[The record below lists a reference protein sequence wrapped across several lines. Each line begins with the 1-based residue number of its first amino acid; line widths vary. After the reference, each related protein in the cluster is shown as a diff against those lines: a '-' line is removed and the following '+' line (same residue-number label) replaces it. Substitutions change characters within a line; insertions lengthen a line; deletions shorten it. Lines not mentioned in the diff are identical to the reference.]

1 MPLSRAFQ
9 KLMEGGLL
17 TPLAPRPAP
26 QLVSPCFR
34 LDLQYQG
41 LVNLG
46 QPSVTT
52 NPLPAYSTHAV
63 PPSPR
68 DIHLVDLI
76 EDDNIHM
83 LSWDDGLPKPI
94 VLHDSSEDTFVP
106 FTLWPEDGDSEG
118 REIHIVTR
126 SGRIAQPPPPAG
138 RPFEG
143 VASHEEVRRKD
154 DEVLRQL
161 QSTQARISI
170 WRLLASSSTHRDA
183 LIRAL
188 IQIRVKTTTAP
199 KDLIHMLMAG
209 RATCIMFSDDDLP
222 PEGSDHVRPLYI
234 IDGCSGHRVTS
245 VLLDNGSALNVCHL
259 ATAIAFGFAPLDFG
273 PSTQIVKAYDS
284 TKKEVMGQPWIHRV
298 GAIPHSLHQ
307 KVKFIHDG
315 QVIMI
320 RSTRDMF
327 VSSEPVIQIS
337 HSEDDVFFYWFT
349 FDEIQTLK
357 IKDFCRDFVAMS
369 FDYHSSIVDL
379 DMMRGMTFLPGMGL
393 GRRQRGPSE
402 FTAAIDHDT
411 TFGLGFIPTE
421 ADYQY
426 MARLRKERVRA
437 RLSHT
442 PFNYPIR
449 PYRMSLV
456 DYFVR
461 GSETRPRLEE
471 IDSVVHTNRETE
483 LQHLFHQ
490 LQLKEITD
498 DGVVV
503 YLTKMID
510 GVVPHDEY
518 RDQMDMMTVSQITD
532 IVQLQPTSPCD
543 MFRMSTIEILEE
555 TQTIPV
561 LDDLIHAPPL
571 ELHALTSSW
580 LFSVWGIDIIGKIS
594 PKSFSGHEFILVA
607 IDYFTKWVEAASYAR
622 LTSARVAS
630 FIRYLFQKYGI
641 RHHRSSAYRP
651 HTNGA
656 VEATNKNI
664 KRILR
669 KMVETSRD
677 WSEKLLFALWAYRT
691 SFRTSIGATPYSLVY
706 GMEVVLPV
714 ETEMGSLRV
723 ALEQQ
728 IFETEWTQARFD
740 QLNLL
745 DERRLRA
752 ADHV

>member
-26 QLVSPCFR
+26 QLVSPSPYFR

-52 NPLPAYSTHAV
+52 NPFPAYSTHAV

-76 EDDNIHM
+76 EDDNKHM

-118 REIHIVTR
+118 REIHIVTC
-126 SGRIAQPPPPAG
+126 SGRIAQPPPPPV

-143 VASHEEVRRKD
+143 AASHEEVRRKD

-161 QSTQARISI
+161 QSTQAHISI
-170 WRLLASSSTHRDA
+170 WSLLASSSTHRDA

-199 KDLIHMLMAG
+199 EDLIHMMMVG

-234 IDGCSGHRVTS
+234 IVGCPGHRVTS

-259 ATAIAFGFAPLDFG
+259 ATTIAFGFAPLDFG
-273 PSTQIVKAYDS
+273 PSTQTVKSYDS
-284 TKKEVMGQPWIHRV
+284 TKKEVMGTLIHRA

-320 RSTRDMF
+320 RSTRNMF
-327 VSSEPVIQIS
+327 VSSEPVLQIS
-337 HSEDDVFFYWFT
+337 HIY
-349 FDEIQTLK
+349 
-357 IKDFCRDFVAMS
+357 
-369 FDYHSSIVDL
+369 
-379 DMMRGMTFLPGMGL
+379 
-393 GRRQRGPSE
+393 
-402 FTAAIDHDT
+402 IDHDT
-411 TFGLGFIPTE
+411 TFGLGFIPSE

-426 MARLRKERVRA
+426 MVRLRKERVRA

-442 PFNYPIR
+442 PFDYPIQ
-449 PYRMSLV
+449 PYRMSLA
-456 DYFVR
+456 DYF
-461 GSETRPRLEE
+461 E

-490 LQLKEITD
+490 LQLSDGEITD

-518 RDQMDMMTVSQITD
+518 RDEMDMMTVSQITD
-532 IVQLQPTSPCD
+532 IVQLQPASPCD
-543 MFRMSTIEILEE
+543 MFRVSAIEILEE
-555 TQTIPV
+555 TQTIPIHG
-561 LDDLIHAPPL
+561 DLIHAPPL
-571 ELHALTSSW
+571 ELHDLTSPW

-594 PKSFSGHEFILVA
+594 PKSFNGHEFILVA

-622 LTSARVAS
+622 LTFSRVAS
-630 FIRYLFQKYGI
+630 FIRGVYFRPEVDTLFQKYGI
-641 RHHRSSAYRP
+641 RHHRSS
-651 HTNGA
+651 
-656 VEATNKNI
+656 
-664 KRILR
+664 
-669 KMVETSRD
+669 
-677 WSEKLLFALWAYRT
+677 KLLFALWAYRT

-706 GMEVVLPV
+706 GMKVVLPV

-728 IFETEWTQARFD
+728 IFKTEWTQA
-740 QLNLL
+740 
-745 DERRLRA
+745 
-752 ADHV
+752 